1 MTKLEISYQDIR
13 TLKEFKKY
21 GDTFKQVEDFGDNIF
36 LYSRENEDSKG
47 VYVFELVRGVPLK
60 NPDGSIVYT
69 YPSSSEWG
77 RYGFTFIRPEGRT
90 FEKVL
95 RDLLNDTEGKE

>member
-21 GDTFKQVEDFGDNIF
+21 GETFTQVKDYGNNVY
-36 LYSRENEDSKG
+36 LYERWRG
-47 VYVFELVRGVPLK
+47 FELIKAVKRK